1 MSKYIADDGTPIT
14 YYDTG
19 GDKPAIVFI
28 HGWTSGGIHWG
39 GVMLALRR
47 HFRCVAPDLRGHG
60 RTPAQGELTI
70 SRLARDVH
78 GLIEHLGLD
87 RPTIVGWSMGGL
99 TTFEYLRQFGHEHLR
114 SIVLVDQTP
123 RLRTDAAWSMGLFG
137 AYTPEH
143 VATFRELFSTQQRRV
158 LRRFAMGIVHP
169 RRRILRFASWLTAPY
184 RLGFDRS
191 ALVPLA
197 EDMAELDYRDIL
209 PSVDVPVLLC
219 YGGAS
224 WLYPGKVGEYL
235 QEQLPNARL
244 VKFEKSGHCPP
255 LEEPVKF
262 VATLRSFLAA

>member
-1 MSKYIADDGTPIT
+1 MAKFIADDNVPIN

-19 GDKPAIVFI
+19 GGKPAILFI
-28 HGWTSGGIHWG
+28 HGWTSGGAHWG
-39 GVMLALRR
+39 GIMLALRPK
-47 HFRCVAPDLRGHG
+47 FRCIALDLRGHG

-78 GLIEHLGLD
+78 GLIQHLKLE

-99 TTFEYLRQFGHEHLR
+99 TTFEYLRQFGHAHLR
-114 SIVLVDQTP
+114 SVVIVDQTP
-123 RLRTDAAWSMGLFG
+123 RLRTDELWTMGLFG

-143 VATFRELFSTQQRRV
+143 VDTFRDLFSTQQRRV

-169 RRRILRFASWLTAPY
+169 DRHVLRFLTWFTAPY
-184 RLGFDRS
+184 RFSYNRA

-197 EDMAELDYRDIL
+197 EDMAELDYRDLL
-209 PSVDVPVLLC
+209 PSLNVPVLLC

-235 QEQLPNARL
+235 QEQLPNAQL
-244 VKFEKSGHCPP
+244 VMFEKSGHCPP
-255 LEEPVKF
+255 FEEPRKF
-262 VATLRSFLAA
+262 VRTLSTFLAA